1 MEDEFE
7 LCSLYS
13 DEGKIMVPQVT
24 FDLNQLQMLLSL
36 FCSNNKQSG
45 WKEISKILQF
55 SEPRACT
62 P

>member
-24 FDLNQLQMLLSL
+24 FDLNQLQMLLAY
-36 FCSNNKQSG
+36 FVRI
-45 WKEISKILQF
+45 IS
-55 SEPRACT
+55 RADEKK
-62 P
+62 